1 MSSKSCDPTGVTG
14 FPLNVSASASPL
26 LSKTNDKLQDLIVP
40 TEFTVSWGQF
50 LSDVSLII
58 NKTSGTTAVPAVC
71 QISGFSDLASQTTMV
86 YGNARYS
93 CSGVLSI
100 VQNQHKH
107 FNLNMGKQALYEVIL
122 AFQIQD
128 KSSNPSSPDIILLT
142 RSIVFTTADD
152 PAAVNVPVFWTKV
165 NKMMESPTE
174 NPQTNLDLAT
184 MFGYNS
190 NTLMPMISYQSC
202 LPVKILNGSS
212 ASSFSGSLTMRV
224 NVIINPIYV
233 VATDTGLGRCS
244 VVDKY
249 TLITNSGLINIFANS
264 RAEDIMQ
271 FNTEFSNSG
280 PIFPNS
286 SETYL
291 TLTKSSYA
299 ITSMDDI
306 AQKIEIVVPDPL
318 LGRPLAEIASATI
331 LPASVTSSQV
341 TNTKFKC
348 YSIDPKKDIV
358 DGQIMIDPTTGL
370 PLENTLEQE
379 SLARTGG
386 IAIPSLPSSGISPGD
401 IQEAIVIT
409 MIVIISTVLFI
420 YAGYIIYNFIYNMD
434 IPVSTII
441 YHCLGFVCIL
451 IMLVLFSVYV
461 KKPK

>member
-1 MSSKSCDPTGVTG
+1 MSSRRCDPTGVTG
-14 FPLNVSASASPL
+14 FPLNVSASASSL

-40 TEFTVSWGQF
+40 TEFTVNWGQF
-50 LSDVSLII
+50 LSNVSLII

-100 VQNQHKH
+100 VQNQHKNL
-107 FNLNMGKQALYEVIL
+107 NLNMGTQALYEVIL

-142 RSIVFTTADD
+142 RPIVFTTAND
-152 PAAVNVPVFWTKV
+152 PAAANVPVFWTKV

-202 LPVKILNGSS
+202 LPVKLLNTST

-224 NVIINPIYV
+224 NIVINPIYV
-233 VATDTGLGRCS
+233 AATDTGLGRCS

-249 TLITNSGLINIFANS
+249 TLVTNSGLIDIFGDS
-264 RAEDIMQ
+264 RAGDIIQ
-271 FNTEFSNSG
+271 FNTEFNSSG
-280 PIFPNS
+280 PVFPS
-286 SETYL
+286 SSATYL
-291 TLTKSSYA
+291 TLTKSSYS

-306 AQKIEIVVPDPL
+306 AQKIEIVVPDSL
-318 LGRPLAEIASATI
+318 LGQSLAEIATATI
-331 LPASVTSSQV
+331 LPSNVSSKQV

-358 DGQIMIDPTTGL
+358 DGQIMIDPTTGQ

-386 IAIPSLPSSGISPGD
+386 IAIPPVPSSGISPGD

-409 MIVIISTVLFI
+409 MIIIISTALYI
-420 YAGYIIYNFIYNMD
+420 YACYIVYNFIYNMD
-434 IPVSTII
+434 ISGSTII
-441 YHCLGFVCIL
+441 YHCLAFVCIL
-451 IMLVLFSVYV
+451 IVLVLFSVYV
-461 KKPK
+461 KKT